1 MELVPAMSS
10 QPPWWAVPVVA
21 GIFAVGGVTV
31 SQLVTMFLDARRAR
45 REDSVR
51 WHAER
56 RRIYALFAAK
66 IGRHIVHF
74 SLKWD
79 DHQTTWTDLADAI
92 EEIDAVRVE
101 VDLIGSKPVR
111 DAADMLWEGLAKG
124 GDYLL
129 SEDDASELTVDEFLR
144 DTRALLKDFVEA
156 ARAELGV
163 H

>member
-1 MELVPAMSS
+1 M
-10 QPPWWAVPVVA
+10 
-21 GIFAVGGVTV
+21 
-31 SQLVTMFLDARRAR
+31 
-45 REDSVR
+45 
-51 WHAER
+51 
-56 RRIYALFAAK
+56 
-66 IGRHIVHF
+66 HF

-79 DHQTTWTDLADAI
+79 DHQTTWADLADAI